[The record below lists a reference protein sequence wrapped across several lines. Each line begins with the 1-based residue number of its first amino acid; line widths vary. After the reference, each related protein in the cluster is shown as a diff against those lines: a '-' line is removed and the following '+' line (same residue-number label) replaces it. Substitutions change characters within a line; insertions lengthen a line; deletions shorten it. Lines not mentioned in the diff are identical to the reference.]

1 MIEISLSPTA
11 DTRTC
16 DFTKVTEDTLYLS
29 SQLHIN
35 DVQRGLAFFGYLLD
49 NASRRHDFDKL
60 SDIAGFHRDFLTGF
74 KETTWWDRHRKL
86 NRHHLNV
93 ADGVPDDVN
102 LIDVLDMIADG
113 VPTVN
118 SRWPR
123 MPLGITSSTWT
134 TPFSVTRFR
143 QRKAPP
149 MSETLYAALVDT
161 KGNNVVVDVTAL
173 LADLQAENARLTAA
187 RPTPEQIALYVQ
199 HVVDEVCRLLD
210 ALAPA
215 TPPEGPTP

>member
-1 MIEISLSPTA
+1 MIEISRSPTA

-35 DVQRGLAFFGYLLD
+35 DVQRALAFFGYLLD
-49 NASRRHDFDKL
+49 DASRRHDFDKL

-86 NRHHLNV
+86 NRHHLNM

-113 VPTVN
+113 V
-118 SRWPR
+118 
-123 MPLGITSSTWT
+123 MAG
-134 TPFSVTRFR
+134 
-143 QRKAPP
+143 
-149 MSETLYAALVDT
+149 AARSGVD
-161 KGNNVVVDVTAL
+161 KVYKPELPDDVLRRAFDNTFAL
-173 LADLQAENARLTAA
+173 LLSQVRVRPAD
-187 RPTPEQIALYVQ
+187 PTGGQ
-199 HVVDEVCRLLD
+199 
-210 ALAPA
+210 
-215 TPPEGPTP
+215 